1 MMTPLTIAWEYLTGY
16 AVATDPS
23 SRDRAEWPPHPAR
36 VFMALAAAWFETDR
50 EAEEGDSLRRLESLG
65 DPEILVPHVDPDC
78 ERSNVT
84 YYVPVN
90 DKADAHKPPDKK
102 KKATLHPHLGSVSIG
117 RNRQPRTFPRTW
129 VGHSPCLLHWQNAHG
144 FDSHRAALDRLC
156 RKVTRIGHSSSLVR
170 MWVIAEVARSTQSEG
185 VHYVEDKDELGAEV
199 QARAI
204 HCGMLDMLDECFGD
218 KPRER
223 RATLGARIEE
233 LEAAK
238 KAITGKGATKRKA
251 EIDGQV
257 TGLES
262 ERSQTFSRPPVRP
275 NIGIWTGY
283 RRMKPP
289 ATELAS
295 SDFDHDIL
303 ILSQVAGPTLPL
315 VATLAATRAL
325 RATIMK
331 ESGVQPTPAWVSGHE
346 PDGSPLRNGNGH
358 MALIPLPHVSHA
370 HADGH
375 LLGVGVVFPRSVDR
389 KDRGQVLGKLLMEEQ
404 TKKPTRVVELK
415 LERLGEW
422 KVKKSAW
429 DDEYK
434 HALDPLEWTAFP
446 KGARTWASVTPVVL
460 DKFPK
465 TDRRKPDERLAWEAE
480 VRQIVRKS
488 CTRIGLPEDVLIDVD
503 TTSWHL
509 GSPRAVGKRRPLR
522 GQAASDRD
530 ADAAL
535 GDGFPSY
542 PAKGSNGPR
551 PQVHVWLRFQEP
563 VIGPVLL
570 GAGRYLGYGLCK
582 PLKEVRQ

>member
-16 AVATDPS
+16 AVSTDPS

-50 EAEEGDSLRRLESLG
+50 DAEEGDSLRRLESLG
-65 DPEILVPHVDPDC
+65 DPEILVPHVDPHC

-90 DKADAHKPPDKK
+90 DRAGPSAG
-102 KKATLHPHLGSVSIG
+102 TLQSCQELTRSK
-117 RNRQPRTFPRTW
+117 QPRTFPRTW
-129 VGHSPCLLHWQNAHG
+129 VGHSPCLLHWQNADG
-144 FDSHRAALDRLC
+144 FDSHRAALVRLC

-170 MWVIAEVARSTQSEG
+170 MWVEEEELPTSGDGAHLVR
-185 VHYVEDKDELGAEV
+185 DELGAEV

-204 HCGMLDMLDECFGD
+204 PRGMLAMLDERFGEE
-218 KPRER
+218 PRR
-223 RATLGARIEE
+223 SHASLGARIEA
-233 LEAAK
+233 LKDSK
-238 KAITGKGATKRKA
+238 KAITGKGAKERKA
-251 EIDGQV
+251 VVDDAVQA
-257 TGLES
+257 LEQ
-262 ERSQTFSRPPVRP
+262 ERSTLRDRPPVRP

-283 RRMKPP
+283 RRTKPP
-289 ATELAS
+289 TIEIAS
-295 SDFDHDIL
+295 SHFDHDIL
-303 ILSQVAGPTLPL
+303 ILSQVGGPTLPL
-315 VATLAATRAL
+315 VSTLAATKEL
-325 RATIMK
+325 RKRILS
-331 ESGVQPTPAWVSGHE
+331 ESGIQPAPAWVSGHE

-358 MALIPLPHVSHA
+358 MAVIPLPHVGHQ

-375 LLGVGVVFPRSVDR
+375 LLGVALVFPDSVDR
-389 KDRGQVLGKLLMEEQ
+389 KDRGRVLSKLLMEEQ

-422 KVKKSAW
+422 KVKKRAW
-429 DDEYK
+429 DDDK
-434 HALDPLEWTAFP
+434 HALDPSEWTAFP

-465 TDRRKPDERLAWEAE
+465 ADRKNPDERPAWEEE
-480 VRQIVRKS
+480 VHGIVRAS
-488 CTRIGLPEDVLIDVD
+488 CVRIGLPEPALIDVD

-522 GQAASDRD
+522 GQSDAESS

-551 PQVHVWLRFQEP
+551 PQVHVWLRFAEP
-563 VIGPVLL
+563 VVGPVLL

-582 PLKEVRQ
+582 PLKEGRR